1 MKLHIRE
8 KGVKRNV
15 EVLTG
20 KESHLSDRN
29 PPLQTNLHFDNLHIS
44 PETYEDAI
52 ELREWAI
59 AYCEN
64 AAWHLPKRES

>member
-1 MKLHIRE
+1 MQLHIRQSGN
-8 KGVKRNV
+8 KKTV

-29 PPLQTNLHFDNLHIS
+29 PPLQTNLHFEDLHIS

-52 ELREWAI
+52 ELRDWAI
-59 AYCEN
+59 AYCKQTE
-64 AAWHLPKRES
+64 WHLPRRNN